1 MKALSGNLMVITYDV
16 EADCEPEFNAWQDED
31 YIPAMLATAGFLSAE
46 RYSAV
51 VGGPQ
56 YMTCFQLAR
65 PDLAH
70 CSQAE
75 LALQTPRASEV
86 GRRLQ
91 SKTAVYEQIF
101 PAEGVIQGADW
112 QGGNATTGGVLFN
125 RFNVSQE
132 HDAEFNAWYNQEHLP
147 QLAAVKGSVSNR
159 RFRAREGDRLY
170 LARYDLLDPNVPSTE
185 AWRAVVATPWTKKMS
200 HVWRDAWRT
209 LFVPLGAQRLSSAE

>member
-1 MKALSGNLMVITYDV
+1 VPFARRNRSEPLSDRLCHGDI
-16 EADCEPEFNAWQDED
+16 
-31 YIPAMLATAGFLSAE
+31 
-46 RYSAV
+46 
-51 VGGPQ
+51 
-56 YMTCFQLAR
+56 
-65 PDLAH
+65 
-70 CSQAE
+70 
-75 LALQTPRASEV
+75 TPRDCH
-86 GRRLQ
+86 
-91 SKTAVYEQIF
+91 
-101 PAEGVIQGADW
+101 GVPIW
-112 QGGNATTGGVLFN
+112 LQGGNATTGGVLFN